1 MTLFFNLQTLETKTK
16 CNPQTLVETLKLH
29 YLGKTL
35 PRNSKDKVKPIRNLV
50 GTSFLLNAAS
60 LFADTTTDIVYKAQY
75 IRLAGRRDYVLYKL
89 YGYRYLDLS
98 YFLDIDLN
106 AIKYNPLL
114 TINNRQIYFKYE
126 EITNGT

>member
-1 MTLFFNLQTLETKTK
+1 MTLFFNLQILETKTQ
-16 CNPQTLVETLKLH
+16 CDPQKLVKTLELH

-35 PRNSKDKVKPIRNLV
+35 PRNSKDKVKPLRNLV
-50 GTSFLLNAAS
+50 GTSFLLNAATF
-60 LFADTTTDIVYKAQY
+60 FADTKTDIVYKAQY

-89 YGYRYLDLS
+89 YGQRYLDLS

-106 AIKYNPLL
+106 AIKHNPLL
-114 TINNRQIYFKYE
+114 TITNNKINFKYE